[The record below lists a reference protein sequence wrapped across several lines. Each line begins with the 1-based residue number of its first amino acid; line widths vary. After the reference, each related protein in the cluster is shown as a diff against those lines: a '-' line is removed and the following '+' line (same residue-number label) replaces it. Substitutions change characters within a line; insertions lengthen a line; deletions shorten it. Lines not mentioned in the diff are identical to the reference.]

1 MTCYFQVYELWI
13 FATVIW
19 NFWFNSNHT
28 ITVCGDWSFVSE
40 NVCYYS
46 ATPFSERIPDWLS
59 GQSCML
65 SCLCNE
71 SPGKLPQ
78 PYSSSCR
85 IHEQWERCNTW
96 SCTVWAPT
104 TAAFLQGMPLPLW
117 DGQALLAEE
126 ESTTLVYP
134 TLRYNPFLSAFKSPK
149 AYVSLLPSLKLIPL
163 QLLSDFTSSV
173 FWHLHEVMSP
183 RQEC

>member
-1 MTCYFQVYELWI
+1 
-13 FATVIW
+13 
-19 NFWFNSNHT
+19 
-28 ITVCGDWSFVSE
+28 
-40 NVCYYS
+40 
-46 ATPFSERIPDWLS
+46 
-59 GQSCML
+59 ML

-71 SPGKLPQ
+71 CPGKLPQ

-104 TAAFLQGMPLPLW
+104 AAAFLQGMPLPLW

-126 ESTTLVYP
+126 ESTTLVNLP
-134 TLRYNPFLSAFKSPK
+134 FPYNPFLSFLKSPK

-163 QLLSDFTSSV
+163 PLLYLTRV
-173 FWHLHEVMSP
+173 EVWFFFFFSFLTFALSNESMSRMFESLVASLSP
-183 RQEC
+183 NPLCTQSLKCYIHALMRDEMDIK